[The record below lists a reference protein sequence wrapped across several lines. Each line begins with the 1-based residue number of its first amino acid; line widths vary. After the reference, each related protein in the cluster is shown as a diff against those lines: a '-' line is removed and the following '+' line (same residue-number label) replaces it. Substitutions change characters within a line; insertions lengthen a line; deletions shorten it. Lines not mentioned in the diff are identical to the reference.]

1 MEKNQSINQYS
12 FISPS
17 FEVVLSEIKSKIRL
31 SMSGVTATKM
41 HESGLVYKKNYGVSI
56 VRMKELAR
64 GYEPN
69 EELAKL
75 LWNLKIRE
83 TMIMSTLLYPPE
95 KMKMSFALEWI
106 ETIDNVEL
114 AEQITMNLLSKLAY
128 SPTLAIKCVNSNAKW
143 SQIIGFMLTTR
154 ITHLMSYDD
163 VQLVVQR
170 SNQLS
175 STDDFQL
182 YKSIGVAL
190 AKLCRMSED
199 VVTTVQRVVSGF
211 EDSTERSKLFI
222 CNEVKQELLFLRD

>member
-95 KMKMSFALEWI
+95 KK
-106 ETIDNVEL
+106 
-114 AEQITMNLLSKLAY
+114 ITMNLLSKLAY
-128 SPTLAIKCVNSNAKW
+128 SPTLAIRCVNSNAKW

-163 VQLVVQR
+163 VQLVIQR

-190 AKLCRMSED
+190 AKLCRMSEE
-199 VVTTVQRVVSGF
+199 VVTTVQWVVSEF